1 MWCWQVFNRSSRYL
15 ENTVGIGTK
24 NRGQRWGLYELFP
37 FWPSS
42 KFSGRLL
49 VLLWLL
55 TGRNTALFL
64 PESWTKP
71 LVSFDFLVSFCLRSL
86 FFFFFFFILFL
97 KFYIR
102 QQLIK
107 NLRFMFQP
115 LVLNFPFF
123 LFVSR
128 ESGEMIASLFDYITW
143 VLWPEGRY
151 KHFSFKRS
159 TISSCSLHFSPEG
172 AWFISLRRSSLF
184 LFLFSGLKILI
195 LGLVRFNPGNSCQE
209 IIFLLKT
216 NELQFLFIFSDWI
229 KEYPIYCGLEVRRFT
244 WLIHKQL

>member
-1 MWCWQVFNRSSRYL
+1 MWCWQVFNRYSRYL

-24 NRGQRWGLYELFP
+24 NSGQRWGLYELFP

-86 FFFFFFFILFL
+86 FFFFILFL
-97 KFYIR
+97 RFYIR

-159 TISSCSLHFSPEG
+159 TISSRFLSIFLPKVRDSFLSG
-172 AWFISLRRSSLF
+172 RSSLF
-184 LFLFSGLKILI
+184 LFLFSGLKILS

-209 IIFLLKT
+209 IIF
-216 NELQFLFIFSDWI
+216 
-229 KEYPIYCGLEVRRFT
+229 
-244 WLIHKQL
+244 